1 MSAYPMEHPTRH
13 LLHRRRIWLAR
24 FPCYRMGSF
33 RRVLLA
39 AMPAGRNKMRYAS
52 VSILAFLSI
61 FFGWLFY
68 ERYWKFRDCISQAL
82 SSCLTPDG
90 DNLTQGGSLWAGL
103 AGLFLLLAVISAWR
117 IFRSRDAGK

>member
-1 MSAYPMEHPTRH
+1 
-13 LLHRRRIWLAR
+13 
-24 FPCYRMGSF
+24 
-33 RRVLLA
+33 
-39 AMPAGRNKMRYAS
+39 MPAERNKMKY
-52 VSILAFLSI
+52 LPAFVLTLLSI
-61 FFGWLFY
+61 VFGWLFY

-117 IFRSRDAGK
+117 AFRSRDAGK

>member
-1 MSAYPMEHPTRH
+1 
-13 LLHRRRIWLAR
+13 
-24 FPCYRMGSF
+24 
-33 RRVLLA
+33 
-39 AMPAGRNKMRYAS
+39 MPAERSKMKYLP
-52 VSILAFLSI
+52 VFVLTFLSI

-68 ERYWKFRDCISQAL
+68 ERYWKFRGCISQAL

-117 IFRSRDAGK
+117 AFRTRDAGK

>member
-1 MSAYPMEHPTRH
+1 LDVGACISVLGIYSHTIDVVSMEMSPGGQGGNQMK
-13 LLHRRRIWLAR
+13 
-24 FPCYRMGSF
+24 CVS
-33 RRVLLA
+33 VL
-39 AMPAGRNKMRYAS
+39 
-52 VSILAFLSI
+52 ILALLSI

-103 AGLFLLLAVISAWR
+103 AGLFLLVAVISAR
-117 IFRSRDAGK
+117 RVFRSRDAGK

>member
-1 MSAYPMEHPTRH
+1 
-13 LLHRRRIWLAR
+13 
-24 FPCYRMGSF
+24 
-33 RRVLLA
+33 
-39 AMPAGRNKMRYAS
+39 MPAGRNKMRYVS

-61 FFGWLFY
+61 FFGLLFY

-117 IFRSRDAGK
+117 AFRTRYAGK

>member
-1 MSAYPMEHPTRH
+1 
-13 LLHRRRIWLAR
+13 
-24 FPCYRMGSF
+24 MGNQMKYVS
-33 RRVLLA
+33 VL
-39 AMPAGRNKMRYAS
+39 
-52 VSILAFLSI
+52 ILALLSI
-61 FFGWLFY
+61 VFGWLFY

-117 IFRSRDAGK
+117 SFRSRDAGK